1 MFGRG
6 RGTDLRPLARWPAC
20 GRFGWRSQEGR
31 AAGAGHRSPGAD
43 GLLIAND
50 PFITSHIELLAALT
64 VRHAL
69 PAIYGYREF
78 ARAGGLMSYGAS
90 LAASYRLVG
99 IYTGRI
105 LKGERPADLPV
116 QQATTVELTI
126 NRKTAKAIGVTI
138 PDQLLALADEV
149 IE

>member
-1 MFGRG
+1 
-6 RGTDLRPLARWPAC
+6 
-20 GRFGWRSQEGR
+20 
-31 AAGAGHRSPGAD
+31 
-43 GLLIAND
+43 LLIAND
-50 PFITSHIELLAALT
+50 PFITSHIELLATLT

-78 ARAGGLMSYGAS
+78 ARAGRLMSYGAS